1 MTNTK
6 FQRLRA
12 VVVTIAVTGTIAVG
26 ASAASLGGLGTDN
39 LGADSAAVG
48 SCDTDGI
55 TYEFRQSFR
64 RNRGEYRVNRVV
76 LRDVSLDC
84 RGLPYSITLFEN
96 GVGGASATTDG
107 ASLTVSNG
115 GVARIRVRLFSDDV
129 DGIALTIG
137 GNPVAPQ
144 PGS

>member
-12 VVVTIAVTGTIAVG
+12 VVVAIAVTGTIAVG

-64 RNRGEYRVNRVV
+64 RGRGEYRVNRVV
-76 LRDVSLDC
+76 LRDVSLAC
-84 RGLPYSITLFEN
+84 RDLPYSITLFEN
-96 GVGGASATTDG
+96 GASGVSATTNG

-115 GVARIRVRLFSDDV
+115 GRASIRVRLFSDDV

-137 GNPVAPQ
+137 GNPIAP
-144 PGS
+144 